1 MEAVIRSELQA
12 RTGRALLALQNHIYG
27 CFLFMED
34 IAQQTVTLEG
44 LHVQPYGWHLDTQFW
59 EIGMRYGFIMD
70 AGLNTE
76 CTKCTES
83 YKAAWLAWF
92 QEVAAKKSIREVDA
106 MEDRLIRLLRE
117 TVPAEEAFFVHALE
131 SGELPMVWKEKAVRM
146 LVGLVERVGEPVKQ
160 AKPLEPAALVSP
172 SEPAPQAKPSEP
184 LEPASPSEPA
194 KHPEPLEPV
203 SPSEPAQQAKHPEPL
218 ETVKHP
224 EPAKPVETSKDTS
237 KAPIEQKPMAP
248 KNLLEKHRDNPKRMF
263 ACTRRQRMVQG
274 RKTILSTTRRQ
285 CR

>member
-92 QEVAAKKSIREVDA
+92 QEVAAKKSIQEVDA

-146 LVGLVERVGEPVKQ
+146 LVGLVERVGEPVKHPE
-160 AKPLEPAALVSP
+160 PLEPAALVSP
-172 SEPAPQAKPSEP
+172 SEPTSPSEP
-184 LEPASPSEPA
+184 LEQANPSEPV
-194 KHPEPLEPV
+194 KHPE
-203 SPSEPAQQAKHPEPL
+203 QAKHPEP
-218 ETVKHP
+218 
-224 EPAKPVETSKDTS
+224 VETS

-274 RKTILSTTRRQ
+274 RKTILSTTRRHTH
-285 CR
+285 